1 MRSIVE
7 WFRAGY
13 PDDAPST
20 GHSPLLALNG
30 PIALSQQQTDQI
42 VDELRDRSSDSV
54 DIDVAIT
61 KVTDQLPTQAQI
73 LKIKLALEHRRN
85 QQR

>member
-30 PIALSQQQTDQI
+30 PIALSQKQTDRI
-42 VDELRDRSSDSV
+42 VDELCARSSDSV

-73 LKIKLALEHRRN
+73 RKITLALEHRRN